1 MSSVFLMGKGEFDI
15 KIGVTDSHKYFANEW
30 FAKVYCDVV
39 LCDGHCSTCTDD
51 CVDIYY
57 HIDIEG
63 RSKDDIVRVIEAFAA
78 LNEKEICADKDHPD
92 YENRMTYLRNNKRIH
107 EAVMM
112 DIDPG
117 LIELEQPVVYDGWIY
132 DFD

>member
-1 MSSVFLMGKGEFDI
+1 MGKGEYDI
-15 KIGVTDSHKYFANEW
+15 TLGINTYHRW
-30 FAKVYCDVV
+30 FAKVYCDVIV
-39 LCDGHCSTCTDD
+39 CDGHCYKGCSDE

-57 HIDIEG
+57 HIDIDSL
-63 RSKDDIVRVIEAFAA
+63 SKNDILNVIEAFAA
-78 LNEKEICADKDHPD
+78 LNEKEICADKNHPD

-117 LIELEQPVVYDGWIY
+117 LIKLEELIDNEGD
-132 DFD
+132 